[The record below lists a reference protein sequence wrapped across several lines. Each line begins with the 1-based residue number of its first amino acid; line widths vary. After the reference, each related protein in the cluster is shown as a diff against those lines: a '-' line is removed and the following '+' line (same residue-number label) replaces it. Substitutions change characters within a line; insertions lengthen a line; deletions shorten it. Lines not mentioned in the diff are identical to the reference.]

1 MPSIASTFPS
11 TYLRTVDLGD
21 HKVEVTIDHLKLEDV
36 GNDGERKPVL
46 YFSGKDKGV
55 VLNKTRAAA
64 VTEIAGTDDY
74 SKWAGVKIVLSAST
88 TMFKG
93 KTVACIGISA
103 AGDHENTQH
112 QSDDDETA
120 PF

>member
-1 MPSIASTFPS
+1 MPSIQSAFPS
-11 TYLRTVDLGD
+11 TYLRTVDLGN
-21 HKVEVTIDHLKLEDV
+21 HKVEVTISHLKLEDV

-46 YFSGKDKGV
+46 YFQGKDKGV

-64 VTEIAGTDDY
+64 VSEIAGTDDY
-74 SKWAGVKIVLSAST
+74 GKWPGVKIVLSAAT

-93 KTVACIGISA
+93 KTTPCIGISA
-103 AGDHENTQH
+103 PTGQESSSLPADE
-112 QSDDDETA
+112 ETA

>member
-1 MPSIASTFPS
+1 MPSIQSAFPS

-21 HKVEVTIDHLKLEDV
+21 RKVEVTIDHLKLEDV

-46 YFSGKDKGV
+46 YFQGKDKGV

-74 SKWAGVKIVLSAST
+74 GKWTGVKIVLSAAT

-93 KTVACIGISA
+93 KTTPCIGISA
-103 AGDHENTQH
+103 PTGNAPTQ
-112 QSDDDETA
+112 QEEDDEKV